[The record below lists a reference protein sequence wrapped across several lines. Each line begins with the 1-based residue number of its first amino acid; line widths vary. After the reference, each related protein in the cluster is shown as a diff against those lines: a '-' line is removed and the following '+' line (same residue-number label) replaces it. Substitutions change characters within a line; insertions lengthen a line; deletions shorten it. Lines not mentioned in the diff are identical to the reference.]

1 MKQILLIFVSSVL
14 IHLASVA
21 EDAAD
26 WNAHREQVRKL
37 RTELARQGAYAF
49 VTNRT
54 TTPPIAPYIHSQCW
68 VDWLP
73 RTNIEQIAYEQEKRD
88 FGLDFFVAIEGLAL
102 PEIPLEDVDA
112 LEHHAE
118 KMLTIAEWLK
128 SADGYG
134 NQILKKWS
142 EGVALSAMGGMAVNS
157 RCETN
162 RISRLLARVDGVQQ
176 DIVRQVAILNEE
188 SPHRYKTPK
197 WTTLVD
203 VQKKMTRQWY
213 PHQVETWKYYDKKDG
228 RRKFTFDRTNGD
240 PHEYAFYVPD
250 RPPKG
255 CSSVMEFWMIRKNH
269 EVVCIYGLEN
279 RMAEEIRQILRFRS
293 ELGSFPKPTQEE
305 TKDLNLAFAYQSR
318 LDDVWRKHTKGKEFH
333 FLGAGAVV
341 RIYGHTFVD
350 WLTRALQLQREAG
363 TQGKMGGK

>member
-14 IHLASVA
+14 MHLASVA

-37 RTELARQGAYAF
+37 RTELTCQGAYAF

-112 LEHHAE
+112 LEHHAD
-118 KMLTIAEWLK
+118 KMLTIAEWIK

-134 NQILKKWS
+134 NHILKTWC
-142 EGVALSAMGGMAVNS
+142 EGIAMSAAGGMAVNS
-157 RCETN
+157 YCDTN
-162 RISRLLARVDGVQQ
+162 RVLRLLARLDSLQRNVA
-176 DIVRQVAILNEE
+176 RRVAILNEE
-188 SPHRYKTPK
+188 SPHRYKIPK
-197 WTTLVD
+197 CQTMNDVAKDLEKQSHPHKVD
-203 VQKKMTRQWY
+203 
-213 PHQVETWKYYDKKDG
+213 TWKYFEKKDG
-228 RRKFTFDRTNGD
+228 CRNFKFDKAKGE
-240 PHEYAFYVPD
+240 PPKYAFYVPAQL
-250 RPPKG
+250 PGTHEP
-255 CSSVMEFWMIRKNH
+255 IRAGWRVKRH
-269 EVVCIYGLEN
+269 EAVCIYGLEN
-279 RMAEEIRQILRFRS
+279 NMAEEIREILRFRTQ
-293 ELGSFPKPTQEE
+293 LGAFPKPTEEE

-350 WLTRALQLQREAG
+350 WITRALQLQREAG